1 MGSSGSAGGTNLFGK
16 PADPAPAAGASSGF
30 SFGKPAD
37 KPASGGFSFGKP
49 GEKQDAP
56 VSTFSFGN
64 PAEKKDASGGGFS
77 FGKPAEN
84 PSAGASTGGFSF
96 GKPAENASA
105 GASAGGFSFGKPTD
119 KPASGGFSFGKPE
132 KKDAPAGGFSF
143 GKPEEKKD
151 APAGGL
157 FGKPVDKPAAGGFS
171 FGKPEEKKDA
181 PAGGFSFGKPEEK
194 KDVPAGGFSFGKP
207 EEKKDALAGGFSFGK
222 PEEKKDAPAGGFSFG
237 KPEDKKDVP
246 TGGLFGKPAD
256 KPAGG
261 FSFGKPEEKKD
272 APAGGFSFGKPEEK
286 KDSKP
291 APSVPAT
298 PSLLRGKSIE
308 EIVKMWQD
316 ELDACIKD
324 FGRQAGE
331 VAAWDRVLLR
341 GGDEISKLVTHIS
354 QAEERQLKIDQTLDY
369 VEQQQ
374 TELSALLDQ
383 YEGQRNE
390 LLGTTPQGGSAG
402 RGMDVG
408 VADVERE
415 KAYGLAEGLNAQLDD
430 VSRSLVSMIE
440 EVNSLTATGTRSST
454 VPSTNTGDASP
465 ADLNSLRIGAR
476 DSMAGN
482 EDPIMQ
488 ISAILNAHLGSLK
501 WIDEHT
507 ATLRERLEA
516 LRRGNTD
523 KSMHDSLRASV
534 THDVPRSST
543 PSRAAREASVG
554 LPRIL

>member
-207 EEKKDALAGGFSFGK
+207 EEKKDA
-222 PEEKKDAPAGGFSFG
+222 
-237 KPEDKKDVP
+237 
-246 TGGLFGKPAD
+246 
-256 KPAGG
+256 PAGG

-272 APAGGFSFGKPEEK
+272 APSGSLFGKPEEK